1 MLRLTPTRSV
11 RMQQTLNIQ
20 IPFPIRSLAVNEV
33 NLKIMHTQKGY
44 GVLVPGIPGR
54 IVLDN

>member
-1 MLRLTPTRSV
+1 
-11 RMQQTLNIQ
+11 MQQTLNIQ
-20 IPFPIRSLAVNEV
+20 TPFPIRSLAVNEV

-44 GVLVPGIPGR
+44 GVIVPSILGR